1 MKLLQRNS
9 FIVSLSLE
17 VRLSDE
23 IKVFQLKLVFLKM
36 VLIHETIAIIVII
49 IYYYYYYYMLHN
61 IEWLVNHISH
71 EKCQNNKNLKMSFMQ
86 TKETNETKETK
97 ILRNKNEN
105 A

>member
-1 MKLLQRNS
+1 MEL
-9 FIVSLSLE
+9 VSLSLE
-17 VRLSDE
+17 VRLSVE

-36 VLIHETIAIIVII
+36 VLMHATIAIIIII

-71 EKCQNNKNLKMSFMQ
+71 EKCQNNKDLKMSFMQ
-86 TKETNETKETK
+86 TKQTKERK
-97 ILRNKNEN
+97 ILENKNEN

>member
-1 MKLLQRNS
+1 MKQLQLSSSS
-9 FIVSLSLE
+9 F
-17 VRLSDE
+17 
-23 IKVFQLKLVFLKM
+23 
-36 VLIHETIAIIVII
+36 TIIVI
-49 IYYYYYYYMLHN
+49 MLYN